1 MLDMM
6 KKLQEAK
13 KQMDEIKGRLET
25 IEVEGKSPKN
35 EISVTI
41 NGNRVIKGIRIDNS
55 SIMENQDELQAS
67 LVLAVND
74 AISKADQ
81 VNESEMR
88 GAAGAMMPGLGGL
101 FK

>member
-1 MLDMM
+1 MM

-13 KQMDEIKGRLET
+13 KQMDEIKARLET
-25 IEVEGKSPKN
+25 IEVIGQSPQNK
-35 EISVTI
+35 ISVTA
-41 NGNRVIKGIRIDNS
+41 NGNRKIKGIRIDDS
-55 SIMENQDELQAS
+55 SLMDNQEELED
-67 LVLAVND
+67 LLIIAVNN
-74 AISKADQ
+74 AIEKADQ